1 MGMEFWL
8 IPVLAMVVAAVAIFY
23 MVIRH
28 QGGSG
33 VRSDGQTVIDKP
45 VRESG
50 RPQAGWNHYD

>member
-8 IPVLAMVVAAVAIFY
+8 IPVLAMAVAAVAIFY

-33 VRSDGQTVIDKP
+33 ARADGETVVDKP
-45 VRESG
+45 PTEENRSV
-50 RPQAGWNHYD
+50 GWNYYK